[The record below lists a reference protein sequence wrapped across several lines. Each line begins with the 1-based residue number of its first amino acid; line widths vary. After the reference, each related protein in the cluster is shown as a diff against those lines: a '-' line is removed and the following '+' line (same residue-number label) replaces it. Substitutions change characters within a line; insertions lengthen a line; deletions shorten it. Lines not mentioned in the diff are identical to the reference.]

1 MPAFERLRFTFIG
14 DGPLFEQTLAPISN
28 LPNVR
33 IRREFLTQANITGEH
48 KRHGVFLVPT
58 RLDTQGVSRDEAM
71 SSGLVPVTNAI
82 PVVREFVDQETAG
95 LAAPDDSLGLADEI
109 WRMVEDPDLYL
120 RRSAAAAERVRRER
134 GHGKIIPMELTLL
147 AEALVYA

>member
-1 MPAFERLRFTFIG
+1 
-14 DGPLFEQTLAPISN
+14 
-28 LPNVR
+28 
-33 IRREFLTQANITGEH
+33 
-48 KRHGVFLVPT
+48 
-58 RLDTQGVSRDEAM
+58 M

-82 PVVREFVDQETAG
+82 SVVREFVDQETAG
-95 LAAPDDSLGLADEI
+95 LATPDDSLGLADEI